1 MRHIRWNYQNF
12 PGVHD
17 DIFPLQG
24 EFQCTFQDVSDLF
37 ILMAMQWHDA
47 PCSEYQSGK
56 HALLTRDELSVKQR
70 IQMFRGHVFK
80 PNMLDV

>member
-1 MRHIRWNYQNF
+1 
-12 PGVHD
+12 
-17 DIFPLQG
+17 
-24 EFQCTFQDVSDLF
+24 
-37 ILMAMQWHDA
+37 MQWHDA
-47 PCSEYQSGK
+47 PCPEYQSGK